1 MPNAPPGAGYQVF
14 FPGVAKDPAFL
25 ATAVLV
31 ATGHLLTVRKAP
43 VSQNTIR
50 CIYELRDFV
59 IRTINK
65 AIQDPERALSI
76 SLLAAVLIIA
86 SNEALQGSPANYHI
100 HMKGLV
106 KMINLRGGLSRL
118 NDEQPYMRE
127 FIIWQDTNVAT
138 IMGCKP
144 YHLLADGAEEAPSV
158 VPDTQL
164 WTAIDSVPKPDT
176 ADTAE
181 DDTGDVGEGIS
192 G

>member
-1 MPNAPPGAGYQVF
+1 MPNAPPGSGYQFF

-31 ATGHLLTVRKAP
+31 ATGHLLTVRGAP
-43 VSQNTIR
+43 VSQNTISS
-50 CIYELRDFV
+50 IYELRNFV
-59 IRTINK
+59 IRTINT
-65 AIQDPERALSI
+65 AIQDPTRALSI

-86 SNEALQGSPANYHI
+86 SNEALQGSAENYHI

-118 NDEQPYMRE
+118 NDEQQFMRE

-138 IMGCKP
+138 VMGCRP
-144 YHLLADGAEEAPSV
+144 YHLLADGADEAPSV

-176 ADTAE
+176 AGTAE
-181 DDTGDVGEGIS
+181 NLEEEVTE
-192 G
+192 